1 MLGLYGKKDIKVD
14 QKYFG
19 FRMEIDKIYNE
30 DCLIGMRDIPDKSI
44 DAIIC
49 DLPYGVLNRQNKS
62 AQWDNIIPIEPLWEQ
77 YERVIKN
84 NGAIVLFAQGMFTA
98 QLMMSNP
105 KMWRYNLIWDKI
117 NRSTGFL
124 NANRCP
130 LRIHEDIVVFYK
142 SQPTY
147 NPQFT
152 FGQVNH
158 KRGGGREWYKQNKSG
173 GVYGLMTNGG
183 KKKEEDMTSQ
193 EKDEMGVSGARNRCY
208 GNFAV
213 TETKITNEKYPTSII
228 SVDKEHDGNYHHP
241 TQKPIN
247 LIRWLVRTY
256 TNEGD
261 LVLDNCIGSGTT
273 AIACIKEKRHFIG
286 YEITKEY
293 FDIAQERIKQEQ
305 SKLTLF

>member
-1 MLGLYGKKDIKVD
+1 
-14 QKYFG
+14 
-19 FRMEIDKIYNE
+19 MEIDKIYNE
-30 DCLIGMRDIPDKSI
+30 DCLVGMKAIPDKSI
-44 DAIIC
+44 DCIIC
-49 DLPYGVLNRQNKS
+49 DLPYGVLNRKNKS
-62 AQWDNIIPIEPLWEQ
+62 AQWDNIIPFEPLWEQ
-77 YERVIKN
+77 YERVIKD
-84 NGAIVLFAQGMFTA
+84 NGAIILFAQGMFTA

-130 LRIHEDIVVFYK
+130 LRIHEDIVIFYK

-158 KRGGGREWYKQNKSG
+158 KRGGAGNGINKTNRG
-173 GVYGLMTNGG
+173 GGIWKDDKRRQEERRGYVLTG
-183 KKKEEDMTSQ
+183 KRRD
-193 EKDEMGVSGARNRCY
+193 GVSGARNRCY

-213 TETKITNEKYPTSII
+213 TETRITNEKYPTSII
-228 SVDKEHDGNYHHP
+228 RVDKEHDGNYHHP
-241 TQKPIN
+241 TQKPVN

-256 TNEGD
+256 TNKCD
-261 LVLDNCIGSGTT
+261 LVLDNCMGSGTT
-273 AIACIKEKRHFIG
+273 AVACIKEKRHFIG

-305 SKLTLF
+305 SQATLF

>member
-1 MLGLYGKKDIKVD
+1 
-14 QKYFG
+14 
-19 FRMEIDKIYNE
+19 MEIDRIYDE
-30 DCLIGMRDIPDKSI
+30 DCLVGMKAISDKSI
-44 DAIIC
+44 DCIIC
-49 DLPYGVLNRQNKS
+49 DLPYGVLNRSNPQ

-77 YERVIKN
+77 YERVIKD

-152 FGQVNH
+152 FGQVKH
-158 KRGGGREWYKQNKSG
+158 KRGGARNGYKQNKAG
-173 GVYGLMTNGG
+173 AIYGKMINGG
-183 KKKEEDMTSQ
+183 KKGKEDMPSF
-193 EKDEMGVSGARNRCY
+193 EDSEMCLSGARNRCY

-228 SVDKEHDGNYHHP
+228 PMDKEHDGNYHHP
-241 TQKPIN
+241 TQKPVN

-261 LVLDNCIGSGTT
+261 LVLDNCMGSGTT

-305 SKLTLF
+305 SQLTLF

>member
-1 MLGLYGKKDIKVD
+1 
-14 QKYFG
+14 
-19 FRMEIDKIYNE
+19 MEIDKIYNE
-30 DCLIGMRDIPDKSI
+30 DCLVGMRDIPDKSI

-77 YERVIKN
+77 YERVIKD

-105 KMWRYNLIWDKI
+105 KLWRYNLIWDKI

-158 KRGGGREWYKQNKSG
+158 KRGGAGNGYKQNKSG
-173 GVYGLMTNGG
+173 AIYGKMTNGG
-183 KKKEEDMTSQ
+183 KKEKEDMPSF
-193 EKDEMGVSGARNRCY
+193 EDSEMCLSGARNRCY

-228 SVDKEHDGNYHHP
+228 RVDKEHDGNYHHP
-241 TQKPIN
+241 TQKPVN

-256 TNEGD
+256 TDEGN

-305 SKLTLF
+305 SQLKLF

>member
-1 MLGLYGKKDIKVD
+1 
-14 QKYFG
+14 
-19 FRMEIDKIYNE
+19 MEIDKIYNE

-77 YERVIKN
+77 YERVIKD

-98 QLMMSNP
+98 QLMISNP
-105 KMWRYNLIWDKI
+105 KLWRYNLIWDKI

-130 LRIHEDIVVFYK
+130 LRIHEDIIVFYK

-152 FGQVNH
+152 FGPACH
-158 KRGGGREWYKQNKSG
+158 KRGGAGNGYKQNKAEAI
-173 GVYGLMTNGG
+173 YGKMTNGG
-183 KKKEEDMTSQ
+183 KKKKEDMPSF
-193 EKDEMGVSGARNRCY
+193 EDSEMCLSGARNRCY
-208 GNFAV
+208 GNFEV

-228 SVDKEHDGNYHHP
+228 RVDKEHDGNYYHP
-241 TQKPIN
+241 TQKPLN

-273 AIACIKEKRHFIG
+273 AVACIKEKRHFIG
-286 YEITKEY
+286 YAITKEY

-305 SKLTLF
+305 SQLTLF